1 MGGDPETIDQNPR
14 PDEPERRAMVS
25 HGRTTSRVRSI
36 SRRTAL
42 RAGAVAGAAGVS
54 MTVGAAG
61 SVRATQDATPAGMRS
76 EHLEVDYT
84 PVDPVTITRAGGGPP
99 QRGDHFYVDGP
110 IYAAGDVNGTRIG
123 TYQCFGAWTAAADDA
138 VAPIQRLTTV
148 QFLLDDGAIVG
159 LANEAGTIG
168 SFGAVHGGTG
178 RFVGASGTFR
188 QNGLQNPTPGVV
200 PAPGAPGTPGPGQ
213 YVLRAVF
220 DLILPQGS

>member
-1 MGGDPETIDQNPR
+1 M
-14 PDEPERRAMVS
+14 A
-25 HGRTTSRVRSI
+25 
-36 SRRTAL
+36 
-42 RAGAVAGAAGVS
+42 AGAAGPAR
-54 MTVGAAG
+54 AA
-61 SVRATQDATPAGMRS
+61 QDATPTGMRR

-84 PVDPVTITRAGGGPP
+84 PVDPVTVTRAGGGPP

-138 VAPIQRLTTV
+138 DAPIQRLTTV

-159 LANEAGTIG
+159 LANEAGTMG

-178 RFVGASGTFR
+178 RFVGASGTFQ
-188 QNGLQNPTPGVV
+188 QNGVQNPTPGVV
-200 PAPGAPGTPGPGQ
+200 PTVGAPGTPGPGQ

-220 DLILPQGS
+220 DLVLPQDS

>member
-1 MGGDPETIDQNPR
+1 
-14 PDEPERRAMVS
+14 
-25 HGRTTSRVRSI
+25 
-36 SRRTAL
+36 
-42 RAGAVAGAAGVS
+42 
-54 MTVGAAG
+54 
-61 SVRATQDATPAGMRS
+61 MRS

-99 QRGDHFYVDGP
+99 QRGDHFYVDGA
-110 IYAAGDVNGTRIG
+110 IYAMGDVNGTRIG

-220 DLILPQGS
+220 DLILPLES